1 MSDTDLHVLDRLIN
15 EVCEPDASSC
25 ERLLEHLESART
37 YLLGQMPDEYIFSL
51 GLANESLNCLPNKE
65 QRDRASES
73 IHHLIETG
81 D

>member
-1 MSDTDLHVLDRLIN
+1 
-15 EVCEPDASSC
+15 
-25 ERLLEHLESART
+25 LESART

-73 IHHLIETG
+73 IHHLIETS